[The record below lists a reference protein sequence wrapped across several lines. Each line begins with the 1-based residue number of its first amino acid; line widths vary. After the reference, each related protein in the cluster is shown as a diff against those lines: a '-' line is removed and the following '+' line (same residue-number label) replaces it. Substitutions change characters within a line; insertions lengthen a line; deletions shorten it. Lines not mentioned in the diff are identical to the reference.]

1 LPKKQHESNMDDPQ
15 EFAAW
20 AFAAGVPDPRGE
32 QFGHQPLI
40 PAPCFPAVSQMLWDF
55 GFRHH
60 ADLQTQWVP
69 DYLGPDRNHVA
80 LGVTADD
87 PRAMMEHV
95 AEMLVDQFPEVAER
109 VASMTP
115 ENRDEVIRAQAQEL
129 LASVDRLQAATAAL
143 DLMKQQGGDS

>member
-1 LPKKQHESNMDDPQ
+1 MDDPQ